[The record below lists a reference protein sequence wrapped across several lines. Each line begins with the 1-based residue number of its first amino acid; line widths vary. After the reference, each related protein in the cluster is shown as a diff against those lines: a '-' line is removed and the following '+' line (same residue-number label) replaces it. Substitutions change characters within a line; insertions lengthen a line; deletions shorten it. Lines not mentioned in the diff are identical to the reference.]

1 MKQLEL
7 FKEPNR
13 HAYRYSQLI
22 FLFITFSILFFLL
35 NSVAE
40 ARDLVDAAQSAQTM
54 FNRIG
59 VAAISIGITLGGIL
73 FALGAAQIGR
83 MLLISGAI
91 GAIAVL
97 GAPAIVNLLG
107 RIFGAS
113 V

>member
-7 FKEPNR
+7 FKDQNR
-13 HAYRYSQLI
+13 IRYQYSQLI
-22 FLFITFSILFFLL
+22 FLFITASVVFFLV
-35 NSVAE
+35 NSIAE

-59 VAAISIGITLGGIL
+59 IAAISIGLTLGGIL
-73 FALGAAQIGR
+73 FAVGAAQIGR
-83 MLLISGAI
+83 MLMISGAI
-91 GAIAVL
+91 GAVAVL
-97 GAPAIVNLLG
+97 GAPAIVNLLS